1 MRRKAEWRRGAAPLD
16 KSGLRNVIIVAPEF
30 TPSSYPPAL
39 RARFFAQNLREFG
52 WNPIVLTTD
61 SDNYAVTPD
70 PENEKLLD
78 PQLEVVRTGALP
90 LKWTRRLGFT
100 DVSLR
105 TLWHHWRALNAIC
118 RARKVD
124 LIFISVPP
132 NFPIVLGRLAHAR
145 FGIPYI
151 LDYNDPIITDH
162 YANLPRNQRPPK
174 WGLVRRLYGILE
186 PFALRRVDQLVGV
199 ADSYM
204 AGLFTKYP
212 WLQGT
217 RATAISFGVE
227 PGDFEYVRAHP
238 QKNSIFNPRDG
249 YFHIS
254 HIGAGG
260 PQMANVLRA
269 FFRGVQS
276 LRRSDPELFRKVR
289 MHFVGTTYAANA
301 QGQYQIVPYA
311 REFGLDDLVEEQP
324 QRVPHLQAIQL
335 MLDSNA
341 LVIVGSEAPH
351 YTASKIFPCMLAGK
365 PLLAVLHEES
375 HAGKLLREL
384 NAGTAVTFGSV
395 RPVTSIHDE
404 ISGGM
409 RELLCAPPDWRPTTA
424 WDKFEPYTARAV
436 TARLAEVFDRSVR
449 SESAAEASRAMRP
462 EFLK

>member
-1 MRRKAEWRRGAAPLD
+1 MGRNAEWRRGALRLD
-16 KSGLRNVIIVAPEF
+16 KSGLRNVVIVAPEF

-39 RARFFAQNLREFG
+39 RARFFAQHLAEFG

-61 SDNYAVTPD
+61 ARNYAVPAD

-78 PQLEVVRTGALP
+78 PQLEVVRTEALP
-90 LKWTRRLGFT
+90 QKWTRRLGFT

-105 TLWHHWRALNAIC
+105 TLWPHWRALNAIC
-118 RARKVD
+118 RNRKVD

-132 NFPIVLGRLAHAR
+132 NFPIVLGRLAHAC

-151 LDYNDPIITDH
+151 LDYNDPICSDH
-162 YANLPRNQRPPK
+162 YTILPRNQRPPK
-174 WGLVRRLYGILE
+174 WGVVRRLYGVLE
-186 PFALRRVDQLVGV
+186 PFALRRVDQIVGV

-204 AGLFTKYP
+204 AGLFRNYP

-217 RATAISFGVE
+217 PATAIPFGVE
-227 PGDFEYVRAHP
+227 TGDFEYVRAHP
-238 QKNSIFNPRDG
+238 QKNWIFNPRDG
-249 YFHIS
+249 CFHIS

-260 PQMANVLRA
+260 PQMLNVLRA
-269 FFRGVQS
+269 FFKGVQS
-276 LRRSDPELFRKVR
+276 LRQREPELFRKVR

-301 QGQYQIVPYA
+301 DGQYQILPYA

-341 LVIVGSEAPH
+341 LVVVGSEAPH
-351 YTASKIFPCMLAGK
+351 YTASKIFPCMLAAK
-365 PLLAVLHEES
+365 PLLAVLHEDS
-375 HAGKLLREL
+375 HAGKLLRDL
-384 NAGTAVTFGSV
+384 NAGTAVTFGSM
-395 RPVTSIHDE
+395 RPLTSIHDQ
-404 ISGGM
+404 ISGAM
-409 RELLCAPPDWRPTTA
+409 REILCLPPDWRPATA
-424 WDKFEPYTARAV
+424 WEKFEPYTARAV

>member
-1 MRRKAEWRRGAAPLD
+1 MPLD

-39 RARFFAQNLREFG
+39 RARFFAQHLAEFG
-52 WNPIVLTTD
+52 WNPIVLTTH
-61 SDNYAVTPD
+61 SRNYAVPAD
-70 PENEKLLD
+70 LENEKLLD
-78 PQLEVVRTGALP
+78 PELEVVRTHALP

-100 DVSLR
+100 DISLR
-105 TLWHHWRALNAIC
+105 TLGPHWRALNAIC
-118 RARKVD
+118 RSRKID

-132 NFPIVLGRLAHAR
+132 NFAIVLGRLALAR

-151 LDYNDPIITDH
+151 LDYNDPIISGH
-162 YANLPRNQRPPK
+162 YDDLPRNQRPPK
-174 WGLVRRLYGILE
+174 WGVVRRLYGILE
-186 PFALRRVDQLVGV
+186 PFALRRADQIVGV

-204 AGLFTKYP
+204 AGLFTNYP
-212 WLQGT
+212 WLRGMRT
-217 RATAISFGVE
+217 TAIPFGVE

-238 QKNSIFNPRDG
+238 QKNSIFNSRDG
-249 YFHIS
+249 FFHIS
-254 HIGAGG
+254 HVGAGG

-269 FFRGVQS
+269 FFKGVHKLRQS
-276 LRRSDPELFRKVR
+276 SPELFRKVR
-289 MHFVGTTYAANA
+289 MHFVGTTYAANSE
-301 QGQYQIVPYA
+301 QYQILPYA
-311 REFGLDDLVEEQP
+311 QEFGLDDLVQEQP
-324 QRVPHLQAIQL
+324 KRVPHLEAIQL
-335 MLDSNA
+335 MLESNA

-375 HAGKLLREL
+375 HAGKLLQEL
-384 NAGTAVTFGSV
+384 NAGTAVTFGST
-395 RPVTSIHDE
+395 RPLTSIHEE
-404 ISGGM
+404 IAGAV
-409 RELLCAPPDWRPTTA
+409 RELVCAPPDWRPATL

>member
-1 MRRKAEWRRGAAPLD
+1 MSTVL
-16 KSGLRNVIIVAPEF
+16 IVAPEF

-39 RARFFAQNLREFG
+39 RARFFAQHLPQFG

-61 SDNYAVTPD
+61 TRNYAVSTD
-70 PENEKLLD
+70 PENERLLD
-78 PQLEVVRTGALP
+78 PQLEVVRTQALP
-90 LKWTRRLGFT
+90 LKWARRFGFT
-100 DVSLR
+100 DISLR

-118 RARKVD
+118 RSRKVD

-132 NFPIVLGRLAHAR
+132 NFSIVLARLAHAR

-151 LDYNDPIITDH
+151 LDYNDPIRSDH
-162 YANLPRNQRPPK
+162 YAKLPRHKRPPK
-174 WGLVRRLYGILE
+174 WGLVRRLYRILE
-186 PFALRRVDQLVGV
+186 PFALRRVDQIVGV

-204 AGLFTKYP
+204 AGLFTNYP

-217 RATAISFGVE
+217 RATAIPFGAE

-254 HIGAGG
+254 HVGAGG

-276 LRRSDPELFRKVR
+276 LRESDLELFRKVR
-289 MHFVGTTYAANA
+289 LHFVGTTYAANA
-301 QGQYQIVPYA
+301 EGQYQILPYA
-311 REFGLDDLVEEQP
+311 REFGLDDLVQEQP
-324 QRVPHLQAIQL
+324 KRVPHLQAIQL

-375 HAGKLLREL
+375 HAGKLLRDL
-384 NAGTAVTFGSV
+384 NAGTAVTFGSM
-395 RPVTSIHDE
+395 RPLTSIHDE
-404 ISGGM
+404 ISGAM
-409 RELLCAPPDWRPTTA
+409 RELLCSPPDWRPATV
-424 WDKFEPYTARAV
+424 WEKFEPYTARAV

-449 SESAAEASRAMRP
+449 AESAAEASRAMRP

>member
-1 MRRKAEWRRGAAPLD
+1 LD
-16 KSGLRNVIIVAPEF
+16 KSGLRNVVIIAPEF

-39 RARFFAQNLREFG
+39 RARFFAQHLPEFG

-61 SDNYAVTPD
+61 ARNYPVPAD

-78 PQLEVVRTGALP
+78 PQLEVVRTEALP

-105 TLWHHWRALNAIC
+105 TLWPHWRALNAIC
-118 RARKVD
+118 RSRKVD

-132 NFPIVLGRLAHAR
+132 NFPIVLGPLAHAR

-162 YANLPRNQRPPK
+162 YASLPRNQRPPK

-186 PFALRRVDQLVGV
+186 PFALRRVDQIVGV

-204 AGLFTKYP
+204 AGLFTNYP
-212 WLQGT
+212 WLRGT
-217 RATAISFGVE
+217 RATAIPFGVE
-227 PGDFEYVRAHP
+227 TGDFEYVRAHP
-238 QKNSIFNPRDG
+238 QKNSIFDPRDG

-260 PQMANVLRA
+260 PQMANVLHA
-269 FFRGVQS
+269 FFKGVHR
-276 LRRSDPELFRKVR
+276 LRQRDPELFRKVR

-301 QGQYQIVPYA
+301 QGQDHILPYA
-311 REFGLDDLVEEQP
+311 REFGLDDLVDEQP

-351 YTASKIFPCMLAGK
+351 YTASKIFPCILAAK

-375 HAGKLLREL
+375 HAGKLVQEL
-384 NAGTAVTFGSV
+384 NAGSAVTFGSM
-395 RPVTSIHDE
+395 RPLTSIHDE
-404 ISGGM
+404 ISGAM
-409 RELLCAPPDWRPTTA
+409 KELLCAPPDWHPATA

-449 SESAAEASRAMRP
+449 SETSAQASREMRP

>member
-1 MRRKAEWRRGAAPLD
+1 MK
-16 KSGLRNVIIVAPEF
+16 NVVIIAPEF

-39 RARFFAQNLREFG
+39 RARFFAQHLAEFG

-61 SDNYAVTPD
+61 ARNYAVAPD

-78 PQLEVVRTGALP
+78 PELEVVRTQALP
-90 LKWTRRLGFT
+90 LQWTRRLGFT
-100 DVSLR
+100 DISLR
-105 TLWHHWRALNAIC
+105 TFWHHWRALNAIC
-118 RARKVD
+118 KKRKID

-162 YANLPRNQRPPK
+162 YTSLPRNQRPPK
-174 WGLVRRLYGILE
+174 WGVVRRLYGILE
-186 PFALRRVDQLVGV
+186 PFALQRVDQIVGV

-204 AGLFTKYP
+204 AGLFTNYP
-212 WLQGT
+212 WMLGT
-217 RATAISFGVE
+217 RATAIPFGVE

-238 QKNSIFNPRDG
+238 QRNSIFNRRDG

-254 HIGAGG
+254 HVGSGG

-269 FFRGVQS
+269 FFKGVHS
-276 LRRSDPELFRKVR
+276 LRQSDPELFRKVR
-289 MHFVGTTYAANA
+289 MHFVGTTYASNSN
-301 QGQYQIVPYA
+301 QYQILPYA
-311 REFGLDDLVEEQP
+311 REFALDDLVQEQP
-324 QRVPHLQAIQL
+324 KRVPHLEAIQL

-341 LVIVGSEAPH
+341 LVIVGSEARH

-375 HAGKLLREL
+375 HAGKLLHEL
-384 NAGTAVTFGSV
+384 NAGTAVTFGSM
-395 RPVTSIHDE
+395 RPLTSIHDE
-404 ISGGM
+404 IAGAV
-409 RELLCAPPDWRPTTA
+409 RELVCAPSDWRPATA

-449 SESAAEASRAMRP
+449 PESAAEASRAMRR